1 MVRNDPTKRR
11 HGGISARFGLSACI
25 LVPPLLMA
33 AGIAFFDAFAP
44 QNGSPQPAAQPA
56 AERQVAAP
64 QSIVAKTVSA
74 AERPDAGSSFALANA
89 EVRPVITDKRPL
101 AEWFSGTEPTGATEP
116 RPGGRA
122 AAATDPAPYYG
133 PVPVTVV
140 HIRKAGGPPEMA
152 DLDAA
157 AAAPIVKISQN
168 LATITGR
175 NPQSRGLSCQRQD
188 WAPCAPQ
195 HSFGKAAA
203 QPHAEP
209 RGAATE
215 HPPALATE
223 VRAAA
228 LPCRRPAEKPRG
240 ILRTDSRSTAA

>member
-44 QNGSPQPAAQPA
+44 QNGSPQPAA
-56 AERQVAAP
+56 ERQVAAP

-74 AERPDAGSSFALANA
+74 AERSDAGLSFALAKA
-89 EVRPVITDKRPL
+89 EVRPIITDKRPL
-101 AEWFSGTEPTGATEP
+101 AEWPSGTEPTGAIEP

-122 AAATDPAPYYG
+122 AAATDPAPHYG

-157 AAAPIVKISQN
+157 AAAPIVKTPKISRR
-168 LATITGR
+168 LPVATRGHAAPHARGKVGHHAPPRITHSAK
-175 NPQSRGLSCQRQD
+175 QQRGHPPSHAGQR
-188 WAPCAPQ
+188 PSLRQ
-195 HSFGKAAA
+195 HS
-203 QPHAEP
+203 Q
-209 RGAATE
+209 
-215 HPPALATE
+215 
-223 VRAAA
+223 
-228 LPCRRPAEKPRG
+228 RR
-240 ILRTDSRSTAA
+240 

>member
-44 QNGSPQPAAQPA
+44 QNGGPQPTLQPP
-56 AERQVAAP
+56 AEQRAAAP
-64 QSIVAKTVSA
+64 QSVVAKTVSA
-74 AERPDAGSSFALANA
+74 AERSNAGSSFALTNA

-101 AEWFSGTEPTGATEP
+101 AEWVSGTEPTGATEP
-116 RPGGRA
+116 RAGGRA
-122 AAATDPAPYYG
+122 AAATDPTPYYG

-157 AAAPIVKISQN
+157 APAAPIVKTPKISRR
-168 LATITGR
+168 LPVATRSHAAPHARGKVGHHAPPRITHSAK
-175 NPQSRGLSCQRQD
+175 QQRGHPPSHPGQR
-188 WAPCAPQ
+188 PSIRQ
-195 HSFGKAAA
+195 HS
-203 QPHAEP
+203 Q
-209 RGAATE
+209 
-215 HPPALATE
+215 
-223 VRAAA
+223 
-228 LPCRRPAEKPRG
+228 RR
-240 ILRTDSRSTAA
+240 